1 MPERR
6 KFPRVNLNE
15 KVMWRKADTFDNL
28 SVMRNISEGGLCFET
43 NDLRLCCDDIV
54 QFSFQLPSKKIVY
67 SKAKICWV
75 SAVEP
80 GRIGWQAGA
89 EFQDIGDFDRQ
100 DIQHFVGECRYGC
113 N

>member
-43 NDLRLCCDDIV
+43 NDLR
-54 QFSFQLPSKKIVY
+54 
-67 SKAKICWV
+67 
-75 SAVEP
+75 
-80 GRIGWQAGA
+80 
-89 EFQDIGDFDRQ
+89 
-100 DIQHFVGECRYGC
+100 
-113 N
+113 